1 VSQKPKKEAPVA
13 DKQKISAVLSVVLT
27 AVIALL
33 AVFGYHVT
41 IVQPGL
47 TALEAAQPAASGQ
60 PAAAAQSAA
69 SAQPAPAGHYTCGAD
84 PACSP
89 VLTVQPCATP

>member
-1 VSQKPKKEAPVA
+1 VSQKPKQEAPVA

-47 TALEAAQPAASGQ
+47 TALEAAQPA
-60 PAAAAQSAA
+60 PAV
-69 SAQPAPAGHYTCGAD
+69 PYIRGTD
-84 PACSP
+84 PECSP